1 MKKFLLITAIVLA
14 LAFVA
19 TNLLSIPFNI
29 NLKKDAHAVENNL
42 NSFSVSLLFQKYWPL
57 ESFYDGP
64 QDTPSPFI
72 EPFKMLLIGVGLV
85 FLSLI
90 GRKKFKS

>member
-1 MKKFLLITAIVLA
+1 MKKFLLIAAIILVLA
-14 LAFVA
+14 FMA

-29 NLKKDAHAVENNL
+29 NLKKDAYAVENNL
-42 NSFSVSLLFQKYWPL
+42 NNFSVSLLFEKYWPM
-57 ESFYDGP
+57 ERFYDGP

-72 EPFKMLLIGVGLV
+72 KPFKMLLLGVGLV